1 MSENLSWPFK
11 GFTRILGE
19 EGRRQGN
26 EGQAQAEGKEM
37 AVSVGPL
44 GDSLGCTVYLVW
56 SLPRCSA
63 WLETHRKRE
72 APARREIF
80 LGGGGC
86 RSAYAVT
93 HHSSLVKR
101 DTSPS
106 GWEVRR
112 G

>member
-44 GDSLGCTVYLVW
+44 
-56 SLPRCSA
+56 
-63 WLETHRKRE
+63 
-72 APARREIF
+72 
-80 LGGGGC
+80 
-86 RSAYAVT
+86 
-93 HHSSLVKR
+93 
-101 DTSPS
+101 
-106 GWEVRR
+106 
-112 G
+112 